1 MPKFLWGTLQW
12 FIKTWSSKN
21 FMHKIGVFHDFP
33 WKTFCLTVPKNFA
46 GTLVFRKSSGIQ
58 KILDNK
64 LSRFCRDFLSHGA
77 EIFVGLHWLI
87 QKGHPKFYAW
97 KRSSTI
103 FRGKNLVSQY
113 RKTSWG
119 TLLCSKIFLVRKKFM
134 DKKGD
139 VTFFRWSLF
148 APKATKTS
156 WVSHSVF
163 QKCSGI
169 KSF

>member
-1 MPKFLWGTLQW
+1 MIWKSSGHPKFLC
-12 FIKTWSSKN
+12 
-21 FMHKIGVFHDFP
+21 KIGVFHDFP
-33 WKTFCLTVPKNFA
+33 WKTFCLTVPKSFA

-87 QKGHPKFYAW
+87 QKGHPKILCMEEEFNDFPW
-97 KRSSTI
+97 KKFSLTVP
-103 FRGKNLVSQY
+103 KNFVGNAFVFQN
-113 RKTSWG
+113 
-119 TLLCSKIFLVRKKFM
+119 FLVRKKFM

-148 APKATKTS
+148 APKAPKTS

-169 KSF
+169 KSL